1 MGTLNDVF
9 WEGRVVVAKTGNLMT
24 DRHNYTGKLINL
36 CKLVVFSPKK
46 KKKERER
53 RITTMPVSL
62 GCCKRLNKIIYIR
75 HLKHLASLN
84 GSHAIFDLLL

>member
-1 MGTLNDVF
+1 MAVICLGTLNDVF

-46 KKKERER
+46 KKKRER
-53 RITTMPVSL
+53 DKDNDNACII
-62 GCCKRLNKIIYIR
+62 RL
-75 HLKHLASLN
+75 L
-84 GSHAIFDLLL
+84 